1 MPDRRMKQGSWS
13 DSWSCHS
20 ARMRIEAGVLCVV
33 ALMWS
38 QHSHPCI
45 VMGVCRVLYVLG
57 WLRARM
63 RALRTPRRTPD
74 GVPPSCASLALSVA
88 HSIDSSF
95 LGATC
100 ETPTRPKHAQPGH
113 THVEASTYNTIL
125 GTLNAFSAQGMNT
138 MASILASETG
148 QPDGLQP
155 SSTTPAQQR
164 PPLRSDG
171 THSIRLRLHMRA
183 DDPADTASHRMV
195 PLADLGQSSACVG
208 QRSPA

>member
-1 MPDRRMKQGSWS
+1 MLSGGLVALPGVR
-13 DSWSCHS
+13 S
-20 ARMRIEAGVLCVV
+20 AELEHPKCAFRSGPRHPLIVIPIRDVLCVV

-95 LGATC
+95 LGVTC
-100 ETPTRPKHAQPGH
+100 ETPTRPKHAQRGH
-113 THVEASTYNTIL
+113 THVEASTYNS
-125 GTLNAFSAQGMNT
+125 N
-138 MASILASETG
+138 
-148 QPDGLQP
+148 PP
-155 SSTTPAQQR
+155 R
-164 PPLRSDG
+164 PPPAPHGTIEWLRGPLLS
-171 THSIRLRLHMRA
+171 TYACRA
-183 DDPADTASHRMV
+183 RRSGPAPP
-195 PLADLGQSSACVG
+195 PLEPPSTSGYVRGAGSMA
-208 QRSPA
+208 